1 MEKEILKKNGDK
13 KPKTVKKPAPKID
26 RRAVLKEQIDANAK
40 RPVGRPTI
48 LTDDFKNAFL
58 YYITCGLTVN
68 KALAQI
74 ASDKQK
80 SETDDGYFPY
90 IHHDVIIPIRATI
103 FYWLAKDSEFSD
115 QYAHAKE
122 AGIEAWVDETV
133 DIADD
138 PSLDKIEKLDKDGN
152 PTGEM
157 RTDTEAIQRSKLRV
171 ETRQFYIERL
181 KPKRYGTLIKN
192 QLDVDPDSPLGKS
205 LFSQLS
211 PVPVRAQK
219 EADNAE

>member
-1 MEKEILKKNGDK
+1 MTTPKKAAAK
-13 KPKTVKKPAPKID
+13 KTPSN
-26 RRAVLKEQIDANAK
+26 RRAITQEQVDANTNRK
-40 RPVGRPTI
+40 MGRPTI
-48 LTDDFKNAFL
+48 LTDEFKNIFL
-58 YYITCGLTVN
+58 HYMACGLTVN
-68 KALAQI
+68 KALARMI
-74 ASDKQK
+74 IDKEK
-80 SETDDGYFPY
+80 SKDDPEHFPF
-90 IHHDVIIPIRATI
+90 INHDVIIPERTTI
-103 FYWLAKDSEFSD
+103 FIWLHKDENFFNR
-115 QYAHAKE
+115 YTHAKE

-138 PSLDKIEKLDKDGN
+138 PSFDKIEKLDKDGN